1 MCKDRRNY
9 CVHLGKKVIIHDV
22 LNQASKN
29 KTKHKCKTLA
39 NGFLS
44 SALHP
49 VSSLRRQVRVDL
61 GVDLVIWEPRS
72 TG

>member
-1 MCKDRRNY
+1 MTFGSYPKDT
-9 CVHLGKKVIIHDV
+9 GPT
-22 LNQASKN
+22 KN
-29 KTKHKCKTLA
+29 KTKQKCKTLA